1 MDDAFRSL
9 GFAKPCKTNISSE
22 EMQVLVKSV
31 VKYSTRHQPPSEPST
46 VAFVFSGH
54 GKHKREKRKGYKRKG
69 NVVCGD
75 DGEDIWLNDEIVKPL
90 AAVD

>member
-9 GFAKPCKTNISSE
+9 GFAKLCKTNISSE

-31 VKYSTRHQPPSEPST
+31 IKYSTRHQPYT

-69 NVVCGD
+69 DVVCGD
-75 DGEDIWLNDEIVKPL
+75 DGEDIWLNDKIVKPL